1 MKNKNSSKLLK
12 KKFIIEGEVKVK
24 REKIKWKRKFSML
37 LVKNNNKE
45 DLYSFS
51 RY

>member
-1 MKNKNSSKLLK
+1 MNNKNSSKRLR

-45 DLYSFS
+45 GPYSFL